1 VKIEINLTEAECIY
15 LSENCI
21 QRVVNSALKAVPEDY
36 EYIQDLIELG
46 EYMEPLRMKLANA
59 IFQARINEVRDLK

>member
-1 VKIEINLTEAECIY
+1 VKIEVELTEAEQIY

-21 QRVVNSALKAVPEDY
+21 QRVVNSALDAVPDDY
-36 EYIQDLIELG
+36 EHVQDLIELG

-59 IFQARINEVRDLK
+59 IFQARINEVRGLK